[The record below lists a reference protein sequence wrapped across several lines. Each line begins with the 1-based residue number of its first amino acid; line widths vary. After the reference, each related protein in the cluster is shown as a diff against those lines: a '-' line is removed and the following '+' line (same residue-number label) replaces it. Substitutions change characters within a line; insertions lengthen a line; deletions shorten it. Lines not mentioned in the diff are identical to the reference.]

1 MTYLLTDCHFAR
13 FDSVYFQG
21 SQLNIDTRKIEDR
34 LSLLDKKT
42 DQSNSAKRKRSL
54 TASLADFLSN
64 LPTPLTLCSCS
75 PEDIR
80 KFLVWKDEFGKT
92 KIHTASCPYIG
103 SSDSRINCA
112 CPLRLAAGTV
122 EGVINLLCRIFEDH
136 GFGRF
141 WDSMTM
147 QGNPVCS
154 PIVKEYLTRI
164 REEQAKA
171 NVLPKQAKPIFMSKL
186 RSIARYIDMQ
196 LARSDIT
203 SRERY
208 VLLRD
213 QAWFKLQFFAGDRAG
228 DLSFL
233 LSQQVRSLSDG
244 SGLTVTHTFG
254 KTLRGNRGKV
264 NEFVVPKCADTL
276 ICPVNGLNTYVA
288 SSKAM
293 GVNLTLGYMF
303 RIVSDSGVV
312 LDQQVSYSVVY
323 ERMRH
328 YLTVL
333 GIYDGETPH
342 SFRAGCA
349 VSLNVAGCSS
359 ADIMD
364 HVGWFGSESAEYYS
378 RRKLMRS
385 STVAKRLARAVDFS
399 NEVEDFYNSHAD
411 YASLP
416 HAFFEHV

>member
-1 MTYLLTDCHFAR
+1 MVALFLVDDYVSAELRHWCFLDAWTGCMSWRSEAHKQIVLATDASSYKYGAVVLRGTDGIPPQTLCDYFGAVEKPIHLKEAEAVHNCLLSFESKLKHHRVDVLVDKQVVLH
-13 FDSVYFQG
+13 G
-21 SQLNIDTRKIEDR
+21 LQLNIDTRKIEDR

-42 DQSNSAKRKRSL
+42 DQSNSAKRKRL
-54 TASLADFLSN
+54 AASLADFLSN

-92 KIHTASCPYIG
+92 KIHTASCLYIG
-103 SSDSRINCA
+103 SSDSRVNCA

-147 QGNPVCS
+147 QGYPVCS
-154 PIVKEYLTRI
+154 QIVKEYLTRI

-186 RSIARYIDMQ
+186 RPIARYIDMQ

-228 DLSFL
+228 DLSIL
-233 LSQQVRSLSDG
+233 LSQQISKR
-244 SGLTVTHTFG
+244 
-254 KTLRGNRGKV
+254 
-264 NEFVVPKCADTL
+264 FV
-276 ICPVNGLNTYVA
+276 
-288 SSKAM
+288 
-293 GVNLTLGYMF
+293 
-303 RIVSDSGVV
+303 
-312 LDQQVSYSVVY
+312 
-323 ERMRH
+323 
-328 YLTVL
+328 
-333 GIYDGETPH
+333 
-342 SFRAGCA
+342 
-349 VSLNVAGCSS
+349 
-359 ADIMD
+359 
-364 HVGWFGSESAEYYS
+364 
-378 RRKLMRS
+378 
-385 STVAKRLARAVDFS
+385 
-399 NEVEDFYNSHAD
+399 
-411 YASLP
+411 
-416 HAFFEHV
+416 